1 MSLSFESVGFWVLGM
16 NSVGIGV
23 LLGFGVDGGE
33 VGGGV
38 CVGFGVEV
46 DG

>member
-1 MSLSFESVGFWVLGM
+1 MGFWVLGI

-23 LLGFGVDGGE
+23 LLGLGVDGGE
-33 VGGGV
+33 VGVGV
-38 CVGFGVEV
+38 CVGFGVAV